1 MGPSLGGVLL
11 PAVASAP
18 SGLTLYC
25 FSVGLVA
32 AVNPCGF
39 PMLPAYLTLSSSD
52 EATTPLP
59 VRIVRALG
67 SGAAVTLGFVVVF
80 TLIGVL
86 AKAGAS
92 VAFGWL
98 PWVMVPIGVACFAI
112 GLWTVV
118 GRALKLPVP
127 SRRLFAGRRRGVAL
141 FGFGVTYAVASLA
154 CAFPL
159 FLGPVVGSF
168 AQRGVL
174 AGLLDGLAYAL
185 GMGLVICAVSL
196 AGVGAQQLRLRS
208 LRRAQPVL
216 QRIAGAVLCLIGGY
230 LVLYWVNDLV
240 SPTHT
245 PRLVNAVE
253 GIQTT
258 VQSWLSA
265 SPRLTGAVI
274 GAIVLVALLAAGARI
289 FGRRGPTGDTAT
301 GTGAVDPPT
310 VGGGAPRAEGV
321 HG

>member
-1 MGPSLGGVLL
+1 ML
-11 PAVASAP
+11 PTAAAP
-18 SGLTLYC
+18 APTGITLYC

-39 PMLPAYLTLSSSD
+39 PMLPAYLTLSSSG

-59 VRIVRALG
+59 VRVVRALG
-67 SGAAVTLGFVVVF
+67 SGVAVTVGFVVVF
-80 TLIGVL
+80 SVIGVL

-98 PWVMVPIGVACFAI
+98 PWVMVPIGVACFGI
-112 GLWTVV
+112 GVWTLV
-118 GRALKLPVP
+118 GRGLKLPVP

-141 FGFGVTYAVASLA
+141 VGFGVTYAVASLA

-168 AQRGVL
+168 AERGAL

-196 AGVGAQQLRLRS
+196 AGVGAQQLRFRW
-208 LRRAQPVL
+208 LRRAQPLL
-216 QRIAGAVLCLIGGY
+216 QRAAGAVLCLIGAY
-230 LVLYWVNDLV
+230 LVVYWVNDLV
-240 SPTHT
+240 APTNT
-245 PRLVNAVE
+245 PGLVGAVE
-253 GIQTT
+253 RVQTDL
-258 VQSWLSA
+258 QGWLSA

-274 GAIVLVALLAAGARI
+274 GAVVLIALFAAGAWVL
-289 FGRRGPTGDTAT
+289 GRRADAADPDGGPTGTVGADTPAPATEAATEAAT
-301 GTGAVDPPT
+301 G
-310 VGGGAPRAEGV
+310 RR
-321 HG
+321 